1 MTLHNSPRQP
11 RLSSFH
17 SPCPAHIPPVTS
29 SPFTSSALFNPP
41 LLFIPFLINTFCT
54 LFHHG
59 AHLSL
64 FFSYPSVLFSSQRR
78 VSLLNHPKFPSL
90 DRPTALTM
98 VNLSPAQLAPAQPN
112 SSDSDLCLIPP
123 ATVTP
128 VSATLTNHRISVAS
142 KGLTESLTPLS
153 ATLTENR
160 GEGAPRP
167 RASSFS
173 LLACS
178 DPVRDP
184 SGTPS
189 YLAIVHRT
197 RITSFFLPPATRHSS
212 LPLAT
217 STSFPLCATLSLA
230 NGPAARQA
238 STAKH
243 SFFPLV
249 PHRAT
254 PQGASLPGGD
264 QGRATQFRR
273 IRNKRHPAV
282 QRLQTKSAALQPS
295 I

>member
-1 MTLHNSPRQP
+1 
-11 RLSSFH
+11 
-17 SPCPAHIPPVTS
+17 
-29 SPFTSSALFNPP
+29 
-41 LLFIPFLINTFCT
+41 
-54 LFHHG
+54 
-59 AHLSL
+59 
-64 FFSYPSVLFSSQRR
+64 
-78 VSLLNHPKFPSL
+78 
-90 DRPTALTM
+90 M

-123 ATVTP
+123 APVTP
-128 VSATLTNHRISVAS
+128 VSAILTNHLTSVAS
-142 KGLTESLTPLS
+142 KGFTGNLTPLS
-153 ATLTENR
+153 ATLTKNR

-167 RASSFS
+167 PASCFS

-184 SGTPS
+184 LGTPS
-189 YLAIVHRT
+189 YLALFQGT
-197 RITSFFLPPATRHSS
+197 RITSFCSPPATRHFHSP
-212 LPLAT
+212 LPPHSPSVLRCHLQTAR
-217 STSFPLCATLSLA
+217 P
-230 NGPAARQA
+230 RQA

-264 QGRATQFRR
+264 QGRATQFRS